1 MIITDKIQKNLEQ
14 NSNKIEIL
22 KEERNKEIYDSIKKI
37 DSIYEKRINELE
49 KEKNKIMNSI
59 YLDLNDSVDAILYLI
74 NKLENNEY
82 KKVVIPIVY
91 KGIHL
96 QKKGE
101 EIINEDYLVV
111 GLSKDIEYLQIR
123 EYATYNEQN
132 LNISFTNF
140 LKLAHF
146 NKNIKDNIKV
156 NYLNDTYSKYCNN
169 MSSNINSFISDHRF
183 LYIKDYIRKVIDYR
197 LEKDNY
203 EITLDE
209 MLKLAD
215 EFINEYN
222 NSKKLIKDIK

>member
-14 NSNKIEIL
+14 NSNKIEML
-22 KEERNKEIYDSIKKI
+22 KNERNKEIYDSIKKI

-74 NKLENNEY
+74 NKIENNEY

-96 QKKGE
+96 QKQGE

-111 GLSKDIEYLQIR
+111 GLSKDVEYLQIR

-169 MSSNINSFISDHRF
+169 MCSNINSFISDHRF

-209 MLKLAD
+209 MLKIAD

-222 NSKKLIKDIK
+222 DSKKLIKDIK

>member
-14 NSNKIEIL
+14 NSNKIEML
-22 KEERNKEIYDSIKKI
+22 KNERNKEIYDSIKKI

-59 YLDLNDSVDAILYLI
+59 YLDLNDSVDAILYLV
-74 NKLENNEY
+74 NKIENNEY
-82 KKVVIPIVY
+82 NKVVIPIVY

-96 QKKGE
+96 QKQGE
-101 EIINEDYLVV
+101 ETINEDYLVV

-169 MSSNINSFISDHRF
+169 MCSNINSFISDHRF

-209 MLKLAD
+209 
-215 EFINEYN
+215 FINEYN
-222 NSKKLIKDIK
+222 DSKKLIKDIK